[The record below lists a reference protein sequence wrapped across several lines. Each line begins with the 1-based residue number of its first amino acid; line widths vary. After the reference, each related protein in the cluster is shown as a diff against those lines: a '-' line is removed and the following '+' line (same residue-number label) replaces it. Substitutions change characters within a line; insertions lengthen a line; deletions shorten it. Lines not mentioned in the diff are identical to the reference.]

1 MKRIVCV
8 ALSAL
13 LCCVGSAEAEK
24 QQLHKGAD
32 KSVQREHTLTVAT
45 SPREEHVKA
54 VAEDFH
60 ITPAATPDH
69 VIGEGGPLVMDRQ
82 ETKTVQYSDVDAV
95 NRAINA
101 VAMSNVYNAM
111 YGAKGKPWMRRTT
124 LSFQFQEGW
133 KPLYSVETI
142 QPLGHYDEKSRDVW
156 FMQQRISRASDIGT
170 TLNVG
175 VGYRRISKDDRRLYG
190 AHLFYDHRFLRHHDR
205 LSGGLEYMSGESE
218 FRFNWYGSASDERV
232 LDANLH
238 TLERVANGYTLEYG
252 KTFKNAR
259 WARVYV
265 EGYHWNQ
272 ERQADKNGLRVG
284 SELQLTPRVSI
295 DMGYNK
301 PEHNSGGAY
310 GKITF
315 RLAGSPVAWYGGK
328 HSVEGAMSVRSKM
341 LSLVRRHNTIWV
353 E

>member
-13 LCCVGSAEAEK
+13 LCCVGSAEAER
-24 QQLHKGAD
+24 QQLHNN
-32 KSVQREHTLTVAT
+32 EY
-45 SPREEHVKA
+45 
-54 VAEDFH
+54 FH

-101 VAMSNVYNAM
+101 VAMSNVSNAM

-133 KPLYSVETI
+133 KPLYSVETV
-142 QPLGHYDEKSRDVW
+142 QPLGHYDDKSRDVW
-156 FMQQRISRASDIGT
+156 FTQQRISRASDIGT

-205 LSGGLEYMSGESE
+205 LSAGLEYMSGESE

-265 EGYHWNQ
+265 EGYNWNQ
-272 ERQADKNGLRVG
+272 ERQADKNGLRLG
-284 SELQLTPRVSI
+284 SELQLTSRVSI

-301 PEHNSGGAY
+301 PEHSSGGAY

-328 HSVEGAMSVRSKM
+328 HRVEGAMSVRSKM

>member
-1 MKRIVCV
+1 MKRMVCI

-13 LCCVGSAEAEK
+13 LCCVGTAEAEK
-24 QQLHKGAD
+24 QQLHNDKGVVSAKTD
-32 KSVQREHTLTVAT
+32 AQTERM
-45 SPREEHVKA
+45 KA
-54 VAEDFH
+54 ASDGFH

-69 VIGEGGPLVMDRQ
+69 VIGQGGPLVMDRQ
-82 ETKTVQYSDVDAV
+82 DTKTVQYSNVDAV

-101 VAMSNVYNAM
+101 VAMSNVSNAM

-133 KPLYSVETI
+133 KPLYSAETI
-142 QPLGHYDEKSRDVW
+142 QPLGHYDNTSRDVW
-156 FMQQRISRASDIGT
+156 FTQQRISRASDTGT

-175 VGYRRISKDDRRLYG
+175 LGYRRISKDNRRLYG
-190 AHLFYDHRFLRHHDR
+190 AHLFYDHRFLNRHNR
-205 LSGGLEYMSGESE
+205 LSAGLEYMSGESE
-218 FRFNWYGSASDERV
+218 FRFNYYRGMSDEHMV
-232 LDANLH
+232 NGA
-238 TLERVANGYTLEYG
+238 LERITDGYTVSYG

-272 ERQADKNGLRVG
+272 DRQADKNGLRIG
-284 SELQLTPRVSI
+284 SEMQLTPRVSV

-301 PEHNSGGAY
+301 SEHSSGGAY

-315 RLAGSPVAWYGGK
+315 RLAGAPMAWYGGK
-328 HSVEGAMSVRSKM
+328 HRLEQSATVRDKM
-341 LSLVRRHNTIWV
+341 LNLVRRTNTVFV

>member
-1 MKRIVCV
+1 MKRIVCI
-8 ALSAL
+8 ALSVL
-13 LCCVGSAEAEK
+13 LCCVGTAEAEK
-24 QQLHKGAD
+24 QQLHNDGGVVSAKTDA
-32 KSVQREHTLTVAT
+32 QTERM
-45 SPREEHVKA
+45 KA
-54 VAEDFH
+54 ASEGFH

-69 VIGEGGPLVMDRQ
+69 VIGQSGPLIMDRQ
-82 ETKTVQYSDVDAV
+82 DTKTVQYSNVDAV

-101 VAMSNVYNAM
+101 VAMSNVSNAM

-133 KPLYSVETI
+133 KPLYSAETI
-142 QPLGHYDEKSRDVW
+142 QPLGHYDNTSRDVW
-156 FMQQRISRASDIGT
+156 FTQQRISRASDTGT

-190 AHLFYDHRFLRHHDR
+190 AHLFYDHRFLNRHDR
-205 LSGGLEYMSGESE
+205 LSAGLEYMSGESE

-238 TLERVANGYTLEYG
+238 TLERVSNGYTLEYG

-272 ERQADKNGLRVG
+272 DRQADKNGLRIG
-284 SELQLTPRVSI
+284 SEMQLTPRVSV

-301 PEHNSGGAY
+301 PEHSSGGAY

-315 RLAGSPVAWYGGK
+315 RLAGAPMAWYGGK
-328 HSVEGAMSVRSKM
+328 HRLEQSATVRDKM
-341 LSLVRRHNTIWV
+341 LNLVRRTNTVFV
-353 E
+353 EQ

>member
-1 MKRIVCV
+1 MKRIVCI

-13 LCCVGSAEAEK
+13 LCCVGTAEAEK
-24 QQLHKGAD
+24 QQLHNDKGVVSAKTD
-32 KSVQREHTLTVAT
+32 AQTERM
-45 SPREEHVKA
+45 KA
-54 VAEDFH
+54 ASEGFH

-69 VIGEGGPLVMDRQ
+69 VIGQSGPLIMDRQ
-82 ETKTVQYSDVDAV
+82 DTKTVQYSNVDAV

-101 VAMSNVYNAM
+101 VAMSNVSNAM

-133 KPLYSVETI
+133 KPLYSAETI
-142 QPLGHYDEKSRDVW
+142 QPLGHYDTTSRDVW
-156 FMQQRISRASDIGT
+156 FTQQRISRASDTGT

-190 AHLFYDHRFLRHHDR
+190 AHLFYDHRFLNRHDR
-205 LSGGLEYMSGESE
+205 LSAGLEYMSGESE

-232 LDANLH
+232 LDADLH
-238 TLERVANGYTLEYG
+238 TLERVSNGYTLEYG

-272 ERQADKNGLRVG
+272 DRQADKNGLRIG
-284 SELQLTPRVSI
+284 SEMQLTPRVSV

-301 PEHNSGGAY
+301 PEHSSGGAY

-315 RLAGSPVAWYGGK
+315 RLAGAPMAWYGGK
-328 HSVEGAMSVRSKM
+328 HRLEQSATVRDKM
-341 LSLVRRHNTIWV
+341 LNLVRRTNTVFV
-353 E
+353 EQ

>member
-1 MKRIVCV
+1 MCI
-8 ALSAL
+8 ALGAL

-24 QQLHKGAD
+24 QQLYTDKG
-32 KSVQREHTLTVAT
+32 V
-45 SPREEHVKA
+45 EE
-54 VAEDFH
+54 FH
-60 ITPAATPDH
+60 ITPASTPDH
-69 VIGEGGPLVMDRQ
+69 MIGESGPLIMDRQ
-82 ETKTVQYSDVDAV
+82 DTKTVKYSNVDAV

-101 VAMSNVYNAM
+101 VAMSNVSNAM
-111 YGAKGKPWMRRTT
+111 YGSKGKPWMRRTT

-133 KPLYSVETI
+133 KPLYSVETV
-142 QPLGHYDEKSRDVW
+142 QPLGHYDTTSRDVW
-156 FMQQRISRASDIGT
+156 FTQQRISRASDIGT

-175 VGYRRISKDDRRLYG
+175 VGYRRISKDDRHLYG

-205 LSGGLEYMSGESE
+205 LSAGLEYMSGESE
-218 FRFNWYGSASDERV
+218 FRFNWYGAASDERV

-238 TLERVANGYTLEYG
+238 TLERVSNGYTIEYG

-259 WARVYV
+259 WARVYL

-272 ERQADKNGLRVG
+272 ERQADKNGFRIG
-284 SELQLTPRVSI
+284 SEMQLTPRISV

-301 PEHNSGGAY
+301 PEHSSGGAY

-315 RLAGSPVAWYGGK
+315 RLAGAPMAWYGGK
-328 HSVEGAMSVRSKM
+328 HHLEETVKVRDKM
-341 LSLVRRHNTIWV
+341 LNLVRRHNTVWV

>member
-1 MKRIVCV
+1 MKRIVCI
-8 ALSAL
+8 ALSIL
-13 LCCVGSAEAEK
+13 LCCVGTAEAEK
-24 QQLHKGAD
+24 QQLHNDKGVVSAKTD
-32 KSVQREHTLTVAT
+32 AQTERM
-45 SPREEHVKA
+45 KA
-54 VAEDFH
+54 ASEGFH

-69 VIGEGGPLVMDRQ
+69 VIGQSGPLIMDRQ
-82 ETKTVQYSDVDAV
+82 DTKTVQYSNVDAV

-101 VAMSNVYNAM
+101 VAMSNVSNAM

-133 KPLYSVETI
+133 KPLYSAETI
-142 QPLGHYDEKSRDVW
+142 QPLGHYDNTSRDVW
-156 FMQQRISRASDIGT
+156 FTQQRISRASDTGT

-190 AHLFYDHRFLRHHDR
+190 AHLFYDHRFLNRHDR
-205 LSGGLEYMSGESE
+205 LSAGLEYMSGESE

-238 TLERVANGYTLEYG
+238 TLERVSNGYTLEYG

-272 ERQADKNGLRVG
+272 DRQADKNGLRIG
-284 SELQLTPRVSI
+284 SEMQLTPRVSV

-301 PEHNSGGAY
+301 PEHSSGGAY

-315 RLAGSPVAWYGGK
+315 RLAGAPMSWYGGK
-328 HSVEGAMSVRSKM
+328 HRLEQSATVRDKM
-341 LSLVRRHNTIWV
+341 LNLVRRTNTVFV
-353 E
+353 EQ

>member
-1 MKRIVCV
+1 MKRIVCI

-13 LCCVGSAEAEK
+13 LCCVGTAEAEK
-24 QQLHKGAD
+24 QQLHNDKGVVSAKTD
-32 KSVQREHTLTVAT
+32 AQAERM
-45 SPREEHVKA
+45 KA
-54 VAEDFH
+54 ASEGFH

-69 VIGEGGPLVMDRQ
+69 VIGQSGPLIMDRQ
-82 ETKTVQYSDVDAV
+82 DTKTVQYSNVDAV

-101 VAMSNVYNAM
+101 VAMSNVSNAM

-133 KPLYSVETI
+133 KPLYSAETI
-142 QPLGHYDEKSRDVW
+142 QPLGHYDNTSRDVW
-156 FMQQRISRASDIGT
+156 FTQQRISRASDTGT

-190 AHLFYDHRFLRHHDR
+190 AHLFYDHRFLNRHDR
-205 LSGGLEYMSGESE
+205 LSAGLEYMSGESE

-238 TLERVANGYTLEYG
+238 TLERVSNGYTLEYG

-272 ERQADKNGLRVG
+272 DRQADKNGLRIG
-284 SELQLTPRVSI
+284 SEMQLTPRVSV

-301 PEHNSGGAY
+301 PEHSSGGAY

-315 RLAGSPVAWYGGK
+315 RLAGAPMAWYGGK
-328 HSVEGAMSVRSKM
+328 HRLEQSATVRDKM
-341 LSLVRRHNTIWV
+341 LNLVRRTNTVFV
-353 E
+353 EQ

>member
-1 MKRIVCV
+1 
-8 ALSAL
+8 
-13 LCCVGSAEAEK
+13 
-24 QQLHKGAD
+24 
-32 KSVQREHTLTVAT
+32 
-45 SPREEHVKA
+45 
-54 VAEDFH
+54 
-60 ITPAATPDH
+60 
-69 VIGEGGPLVMDRQ
+69 MDRQ
-82 ETKTVQYSDVDAV
+82 DTKTVQYSNVDAV

-101 VAMSNVYNAM
+101 VAMSNVSNAM

-133 KPLYSVETI
+133 KPLYSAETI
-142 QPLGHYDEKSRDVW
+142 QPLGHYDNTSRDVW
-156 FMQQRISRASDIGT
+156 FTQQRISRASDTGT

-190 AHLFYDHRFLRHHDR
+190 AHLFYDHRFLNRHDR
-205 LSGGLEYMSGESE
+205 LSAGLEYMSGESE

-238 TLERVANGYTLEYG
+238 TLERVSNGYTLEYG

-272 ERQADKNGLRVG
+272 DRQADKNGLRIG
-284 SELQLTPRVSI
+284 SEMQLTPRVSI

-301 PEHNSGGAY
+301 PEHSSGGAY

-315 RLAGSPVAWYGGK
+315 RLAGAPMAWYGGK
-328 HSVEGAMSVRSKM
+328 HRLEQSATVRDKM
-341 LSLVRRHNTIWV
+341 LNLVRRTNTVFV

>member
-1 MKRIVCV
+1 MKRIVCI

-13 LCCVGSAEAEK
+13 LCCVGTAEAEK
-24 QQLHKGAD
+24 QQLHNDKGVVSA
-32 KSVQREHTLTVAT
+32 KTNAQTERM
-45 SPREEHVKA
+45 KA
-54 VAEDFH
+54 ASEGFH
-60 ITPAATPDH
+60 ITPASTPDH
-69 VIGEGGPLVMDRQ
+69 VIGQGGPLIMDRQ
-82 ETKTVQYSDVDAV
+82 DTKTVQYSNVDAV

-101 VAMSNVYNAM
+101 VAMSNVSNAM
-111 YGAKGKPWMRRTT
+111 HGAKGKPWMRRTT

-133 KPLYSVETI
+133 KPLYSAETI
-142 QPLGHYDEKSRDVW
+142 QPLGHYDNTSRDVW
-156 FMQQRISRASDIGT
+156 FTQQRISRASDTGT

-190 AHLFYDHRFLRHHDR
+190 AHLFYDHRFLNRHDR
-205 LSGGLEYMSGESE
+205 LSAGLEYMSGESE

-272 ERQADKNGLRVG
+272 ERQADKNGLRIG
-284 SELQLTPRVSI
+284 SEMQLTPRVSV

-301 PEHNSGGAY
+301 SEHSSGGAY

-315 RLAGSPVAWYGGK
+315 RLAGAPMAWYGGK
-328 HSVEGAMSVRSKM
+328 HRLEESATVRDKM
-341 LSLVRRHNTIWV
+341 LNLVRRTNTIFV

>member
-1 MKRIVCV
+1 M
-8 ALSAL
+8 
-13 LCCVGSAEAEK
+13 
-24 QQLHKGAD
+24 
-32 KSVQREHTLTVAT
+32 
-45 SPREEHVKA
+45 
-54 VAEDFH
+54 
-60 ITPAATPDH
+60 
-69 VIGEGGPLVMDRQ
+69 
-82 ETKTVQYSDVDAV
+82 DAV

-101 VAMSNVYNAM
+101 VAMSNVSNAM

-133 KPLYSVETI
+133 KPLYSAETI
-142 QPLGHYDEKSRDVW
+142 QPLGHYDTTSRDVW
-156 FMQQRISRASDIGT
+156 FTQQRISRASDTGT

-190 AHLFYDHRFLRHHDR
+190 AHLFYDHRFLNRHDR
-205 LSGGLEYMSGESE
+205 LSAGLEYMSGESE

-238 TLERVANGYTLEYG
+238 TLERVSNGYTLEYG

-272 ERQADKNGLRVG
+272 DRQADKNGLRIG
-284 SELQLTPRVSI
+284 SEMQLTPRVSV

-301 PEHNSGGAY
+301 PEHSSGGAY

-315 RLAGSPVAWYGGK
+315 RLAGAPMSWYGGK
-328 HSVEGAMSVRSKM
+328 HRLEQSATVRDKM
-341 LSLVRRHNTIWV
+341 LNLVRRTNTVFV
-353 E
+353 EQ

>member
-13 LCCVGSAEAEK
+13 LCCVGSAEAER
-24 QQLHKGAD
+24 QQLHNN
-32 KSVQREHTLTVAT
+32 EY
-45 SPREEHVKA
+45 
-54 VAEDFH
+54 FH

-69 VIGEGGPLVMDRQ
+69 VIGEWGPLVMDRQ
-82 ETKTVQYSDVDAV
+82 ETKTVQYSNVDAV

-101 VAMSNVYNAM
+101 VAMSNVSNAM
-111 YGAKGKPWMRRTT
+111 YGVKGKPWMRRTT

-133 KPLYSVETI
+133 KPLYSVETV
-142 QPLGHYDEKSRDVW
+142 QPLGHYDDKSRDVW
-156 FMQQRISRASDIGT
+156 FTQQRISRASDIGT

-205 LSGGLEYMSGESE
+205 LSAGLEYMSGESE

-284 SELQLTPRVSI
+284 SELQLTPRVSV